1 MSTKPKTLLQ
11 FDSDQHPSVFD
22 SVVAIDSGVEQL
34 LPFGS
39 VEAVDVREL
48 VHGAMF
54 TRGGES
60 LKNTAIF
67 IGGSRVK
74 SAEQILR
81 AVVDCFFGNIR
92 VSVMLDA
99 NGANTTASAAVLCLQ
114 RHLPVNEITV
124 GVLGATGSVGQRVC
138 RLLSSQ
144 GAKVRIGS
152 RSLSRATSLASR
164 IQESGCPEPLTPMT
178 TDGPRDLEQFV
189 KGCDALIAT
198 GAAGVQLLKQEQW
211 QGLDAL
217 KVAIDLNAVPPE
229 GIESIEVTSAGQD
242 VSGKLVYGAI
252 GVGNLKMKI
261 HKCAI
266 ATLFESNDH
275 ILDLEAIYDIGK
287 KLEQASGI

>member
-1 MSTKPKTLLQ
+1 MSTKPKILLQ

-22 SVVAIDSGVEQL
+22 SVVAIDSGVDQL

-60 LKNTAIF
+60 LKKTAIF

-152 RSLSRATSLASR
+152 RSLSRATSLASH
-164 IQESGCPEPLTPMT
+164 IQDPGSRGPLTPMT

-211 QGLDAL
+211 QGLNAL

-287 KLEQASGI
+287 KLEQASDI